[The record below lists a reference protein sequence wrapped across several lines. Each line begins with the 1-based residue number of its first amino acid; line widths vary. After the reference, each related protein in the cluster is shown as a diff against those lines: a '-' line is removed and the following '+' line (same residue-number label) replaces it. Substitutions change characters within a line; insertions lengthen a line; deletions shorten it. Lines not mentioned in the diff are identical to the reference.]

1 MLVIKNQ
8 EYFDK
13 VCAWANEN
21 NLMGEFL
28 RTLCYLDD
36 YGCIQGEKGF
46 MQSRDKDNIKCLL
59 FPDQMEHSFY
69 FEMYKRLP
77 VDPRTFSEYSTVWM
91 NGGMIYFESD
101 KTWSI
106 HT

>member
-1 MLVIKNQ
+1 MLIIKNQ

-28 RTLCYLDD
+28 RTLVYLDD
-36 YGCIQGEKGF
+36 YGCVQRSEGFESSRMKEKT
-46 MQSRDKDNIKCLL
+46 KTLL
-59 FPDQMEHSFY
+59 FPDHIEHSFY
-69 FEMYKRLP
+69 FEMYRQNDK
-77 VDPRTFSEYSTVWM
+77 SEYGEVWM

-106 HT
+106 RA